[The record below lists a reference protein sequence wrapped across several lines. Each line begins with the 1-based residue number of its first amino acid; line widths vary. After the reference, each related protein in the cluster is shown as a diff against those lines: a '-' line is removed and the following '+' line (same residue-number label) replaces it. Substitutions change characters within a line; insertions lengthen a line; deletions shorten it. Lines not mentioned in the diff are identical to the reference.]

1 MSEIFQDQL
10 DKLYEYN
17 FPKPPLE
24 DEFLK
29 HHQALGAHWGIYNG
43 PPYPLSRV
51 LSTGKRLKPAAKGA
65 SSEGGGDAR
74 AAKRRNK
81 ALKKA
86 RKTRAKNIK
95 MRTLEKKRQAKV
107 QKSKDEIIKSKD
119 IKSMLNNVDMFT
131 NQEINDLLSRLD
143 TESRLRSRVKA
154 MDEASKPLIKKFLK
168 SVKDESVAGA
178 VSAGK
183 QLLRKGGGEGFK
195 IISKKL
201 LTEFIDPKAQ
211 APDGRTWKEIIDGI
225 YGNQNKG
232 GKKKKK

>member
-1 MSEIFQDQL
+1 MNEIFQDQL

-24 DEFLK
+24 DAVVHFGI
-29 HHQALGAHWGIYNG
+29 LGMHWGQRNG
-43 PPYPLSRV
+43 PPYPLS
-51 LSTGKRLKPAAKGA
+51 
-65 SSEGGGDAR
+65 GGDHSESEKKAGWR
-74 AAKRRNK
+74 KSLRFGGSDSASRKKQK

-86 RKTRAKNIK
+86 RRTRAKNIK

-131 NQEINDLLSRLD
+131 NQEINDLLNRLD

-183 QLLRKGGGEGFK
+183 QLIRKGGGEGFK

>member
-1 MSEIFQDQL
+1 MNEIFQDQS

-43 PPYPLSRV
+43 PPYPLSRI

-74 AAKRRNK
+74 TAKRRSK

-86 RKTRAKNIK
+86 RKTRARNMK
-95 MRTLEKKRQAKV
+95 MRALEKKKQAKV
-107 QKSKDEIIKSKD
+107 QKSKEEIIKSKD

-131 NQEINDLLSRLD
+131 NQEINDLLKRLD
-143 TESRLRSRVKA
+143 VESSLRSRVRA
-154 MDEASKPLIKKFLK
+154 MDEASKPLFIKFLK
-168 SVKDESVAGA
+168 SIKNESVAGA
-178 VSAGK
+178 VSA
-183 QLLRKGGGEGFK
+183 
-195 IISKKL
+195 
-201 LTEFIDPKAQ
+201 
-211 APDGRTWKEIIDGI
+211 
-225 YGNQNKG
+225 
-232 GKKKKK
+232 